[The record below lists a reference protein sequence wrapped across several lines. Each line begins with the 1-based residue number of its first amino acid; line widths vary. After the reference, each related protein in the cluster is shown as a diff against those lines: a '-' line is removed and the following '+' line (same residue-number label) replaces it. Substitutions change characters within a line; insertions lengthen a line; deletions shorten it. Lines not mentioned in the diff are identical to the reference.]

1 MGFYLNNKSKV
12 SLYKSEMQ
20 RPYFVDKTLI
30 LSELFPLIESGNSH
44 ICITRPRRFGKTV
57 MANMI
62 GAFFEKDEDTK
73 EIFDQ
78 LKISKSPEYE
88 KHRNK
93 HDVIYID
100 FSKMPEDCDSYDQ
113 YISRII
119 NRLKK
124 DLIREYPDAD
134 YEEED
139 ALWDILDCIFD
150 MYDGQKFIF
159 VMDEWD
165 CVFHKAFITREQL
178 RLWYDGYATKAGER
192 MYNPMSVVTALSNNN
207 IGNYWTS
214 SGPYDE
220 IFYYIKN
227 NVADVKADLAL
238 MVAGKAVQAKVR
250 EYAAA
255 SMNLSTKNEI
265 FSAIVVYRF
274 LSYENGKVRIPNKEL
289 MEKFDEMLQKEESLG
304 YIYRLAKESDK
315 MLQATLANDTKTMEK
330 ILSYVHDTETPILSY
345 NHETELSAI
354 VNLAYLSARDQYR
367 IEREDKAGKGFV
379 DFIFYPYDR
388 AADGVILELKVD
400 KTPEYAI
407 SQIKEKQY
415 ALRFKGKL
423 AEKQQ
428 FTGRILAVGIN
439 YDKET
444 KQHRCKVEEIE

>member
-1 MGFYLNNKSKV
+1 
-12 SLYKSEMQ
+12 MQ

-30 LSELFPLIESGNSH
+30 LSELFPFIESGNSH
-44 ICITRPRRFGKTV
+44 ICITRPRRFGKTE

-238 MVAGKAVQAKVR
+238 MVAGEAVQAKVR

-265 FSAIVVYRF
+265 FSAMVVYGF

-367 IEREDKAGKGFV
+367 IEREDKVGKGFV

>member
-1 MGFYLNNKSKV
+1 
-12 SLYKSEMQ
+12 MQ

-30 LSELFPLIESGNSH
+30 LSELFPFIESGNSH

-93 HDVIYID
+93 HDVTYID

-238 MVAGKAVQAKVR
+238 MVAGEAVQAKVR

-265 FSAIVVYRF
+265 FSAMVVYGF

-367 IEREDKAGKGFV
+367 IEREDKVGKGFV

>member
-1 MGFYLNNKSKV
+1 
-12 SLYKSEMQ
+12 MQ

-30 LSELFPLIESGNSH
+30 LSERFPFIESGNSH

-238 MVAGKAVQAKVR
+238 MVAGEAVQAKVR

-265 FSAIVVYRF
+265 FSAMVVYGF

-367 IEREDKAGKGFV
+367 IEREDKVGKGFV

>member
-1 MGFYLNNKSKV
+1 
-12 SLYKSEMQ
+12 MQ

-30 LSELFPLIESGNSH
+30 LSELFPFIESGNSH

-238 MVAGKAVQAKVR
+238 MVAGEAVQAKVR

-265 FSAIVVYRF
+265 FSAMVVYGF

-315 MLQATLANDTKTMEK
+315 MLQATLADDTKTMEK

>member
-1 MGFYLNNKSKV
+1 
-12 SLYKSEMQ
+12 MQ

-30 LSELFPLIESGNSH
+30 LSELFPFIESGNSH

-227 NVADVKADLAL
+227 NVADVKADLVL
-238 MVAGKAVQAKVR
+238 MVAGEAVQAKVR
-250 EYAAA
+250 KYAAA

-265 FSAIVVYRF
+265 FSAMVVYGF